1 MQPARLSPTPALAA
15 ACAGVAAWCSLGS
28 LTVTEAGAYPSRI
41 GLLPP
46 VSWLIALVGGA
57 VALAWAWRLS
67 ADRARPLFFGAFLV
81 MPWLPLRL
89 PGAVLAWTGPVSWF
103 VWAAIGCAVL
113 TAGEVRLD
121 RWPRWRAALT
131 HPARAPWI
139 AFTCAAL
146 VYGAA
151 SYRLAPLV
159 PGGDEPHY
167 LVIAQSL
174 WRDGDLR
181 VENNHL
187 RGDYLEYF
195 GGALRPD
202 YLKRGQ
208 DGQIYSIHLP
218 GVPALIAPVL
228 AAGGYGLVKTVLALV
243 SAGATAVAW
252 RTAFLLTGSAAAA
265 WFGWAAV
272 GMSAP
277 FLLISFTVYPD
288 GPGAVVVLLAFAA
301 IVRLHARPKRP
312 ASWWLAV
319 GVLPA
324 LLPWFHPRF
333 AVLAGALGL
342 VFAGR
347 AVRESRAA
355 VMLMSFA
362 AFPALGAI
370 GWFGYYYA
378 IYGRFDPSVA
388 YGHYTQMSI
397 GGIPTGVLGLLFD
410 QQYGLIVNAPVFA
423 IGLAGLVPL
432 FQRHRRVAI
441 EWLVV
446 VVPYALVTAM
456 YHMWWGG
463 FSSPARFIGA
473 TFLLFALPA
482 AMAWMTAR
490 EAVTRSLQGIA
501 LGISVAVAAML
512 VAVEGGQF
520 AFNIRDTVAPWLV
533 WFGQIADVAHGV
545 PSLFRLQPAPALV
558 QVAVWVAAACTAW
571 IVARVIGNA
580 RRLRPGAAALVLL
593 CAMGLAITTSL
604 AIVWRFEGVS
614 GVVAT
619 TGQLRSLEA
628 AGHEGAAHGVV
639 FEPFTITSPWRALER
654 VRIGLEPVAGAPP
667 WAWLWVPRLPAG
679 RYRLWIDTR
688 TAVASFDASVVVGRS
703 DGPLDEWRFEHLAPG
718 AVSRDVA
725 LPVDVRAMAVRG
737 ADNARSMVRA
747 LWLQP
752 VGNAGRAPRLSEQ
765 RATAARRYG
774 RVAIF
779 ALGNAV
785 YLEPGGLWT
794 AAGSTAEIVVTPGP
808 DQDGFGFVL
817 RAGAVATPVE
827 ITSGAL
833 SIRLSL
839 AAGESRDLVIPLR
852 PGEPALVRVRA
863 EHGFRPASVDPAST
877 DVRMLGVRLE
887 PSVAR
892 RN

>member
-1 MQPARLSPTPALAA
+1 MQPRPLPMPALAA

-46 VSWLIALVGGA
+46 LWWLLALVAAA
-57 VALAWAWRLS
+57 VVLAWAGRLS
-67 ADRARPLFFGAFLV
+67 TDRARPLFFSAVLV
-81 MPWLPLRL
+81 IPWLPVRL
-89 PGAVLAWTGPVSWF
+89 PDPALAWTGPASWF
-103 VWAAIGCAVL
+103 VWVAIACAVL
-113 TAGEVRLD
+113 MSGEAQPD
-121 RWPRWRAALT
+121 GCPRWRAALA
-131 HPARAPWI
+131 HPARAPWM

-151 SYRLAPLV
+151 SCQLAPLV
-159 PGGDEPHY
+159 PSGDEPHY

-181 VENNHL
+181 IENNHQ

-195 GGALRPD
+195 GGALRPH
-202 YLKRGQ
+202 YRKRGQ

-218 GVPALIAPVL
+218 GVPALVAPVL
-228 AAGGYGLVKTVLALV
+228 AAGGYGLVKAVLALV

-252 RTAFLLTGSAAAA
+252 RTSFLLVGSAAAA

-272 GMSAP
+272 GITAP
-277 FLLISFTVYPD
+277 FLLLSFTVYPD

-301 IVRLHARPKRP
+301 VVHLHVRPKRP

-319 GVLPA
+319 GLLPA

-347 AVRESRAA
+347 AVRERRRALVLA
-355 VMLMSFA
+355 SFA
-362 AFPALGAI
+362 AFPALSVI

-388 YGHYTQMSI
+388 YGYDTQMSM
-397 GGIPTGVLGLLFD
+397 GRIPTGVLGLLFD
-410 QQYGLIVNAPVFA
+410 QQYGLVVNAPVFA

-463 FSSPARFIGA
+463 VSSPARFIGA

-482 AMAWMTAR
+482 AMAWVAAR
-490 EAVTRSLQGIA
+490 DAVTRSLQGIT
-501 LGISVAVAAML
+501 LGVSVALAAML
-512 VAVEGGQF
+512 VAVERGQF
-520 AFNIRDTVAPWLV
+520 AFNVRDTAAPWLV

-545 PSLFRLQPAPALV
+545 PSLFRLQPAPALL
-558 QVAVWVAAACTAW
+558 QIAVWVAAACAAW
-571 IVARVIGNA
+571 LVARAIGHA
-580 RRLRPGAAALVLL
+580 RRLQPGAATLLLL
-593 CAMGLAITTSL
+593 CAMSLAITVSL
-604 AIVWRFEGVS
+604 GIAWRLEGAS
-614 GVVAT
+614 GVVAMA
-619 TGQLRSLEA
+619 GQLRSLEA
-628 AGHEGAAHGVV
+628 AGHGGAANGVV
-639 FEPFTITSPWRALER
+639 FDPFTITSPERALER
-654 VRIGLEPVAGAPP
+654 VRIGLEAVSGAPP

-679 RYRLWIDTR
+679 HYRLWIDTR
-688 TAVASFDASVVVGRS
+688 TAGASFDAAVLVGRS
-703 DGPLDEWRFEHLAPG
+703 DGPLDEWRLENLAPG
-718 AVSRDVA
+718 AISRGVA
-725 LPVDVRAMAVRG
+725 LPVDVDAMAVRG
-737 ADNARSMVRA
+737 TGNARSMVRA

-752 VGNAGRAPRLSEQ
+752 VGSAGRAPRLSNQ
-765 RATAARRYG
+765 RANAARRYG
-774 RVAIF
+774 RAAIF
-779 ALGNAV
+779 ALATAM

-794 AAGSTAEIVVTPGP
+794 AAGRTAEMVVSGGA

-827 ITSGAL
+827 ITSGAF
-833 SIRLSL
+833 SVQLSL
-839 AAGESRDLVIPLR
+839 AAGESRNLVIPLR

-863 EHGFRPASVDPAST
+863 EHGFRPASVDPSST
-877 DVRMLGVRLE
+877 DMRMLGVRIE
-887 PSVAR
+887 PKSD
-892 RN
+892 

>member
-1 MQPARLSPTPALAA
+1 MQPRLLPVPALAA
-15 ACAGVAAWCSLGS
+15 ACAGIAAWCSLGS
-28 LTVTEAGAYPSRI
+28 LTVTEAGASPSRI

-46 VSWLIALVGGA
+46 LWWLLALVTAA
-57 VALAWAWRLS
+57 VALAWAGRLS
-67 ADRARPLFFGAFLV
+67 TDRARPLFFSAILV
-81 MPWLPLRL
+81 VPWLPIRL
-89 PGAVLAWTGPVSWF
+89 PAPALVWTGPASWF
-103 VWAAIGCAVL
+103 VWVAIACAVL
-113 TAGEVRLD
+113 MAGEARPD
-121 RWPRWRAALT
+121 GRARWRAALT
-131 HPARAPWI
+131 HPARAPWM
-139 AFTCAAL
+139 AFVGAAL

-181 VENNHL
+181 IENNHE

-202 YLKRGQ
+202 YLKRGK

-228 AAGGYGLVKTVLALV
+228 ATGGYGLVKAVLALV
-243 SAGATAVAW
+243 SAGATAAAW
-252 RTAFLLTGSAAAA
+252 RTSFLLAGSAAAA

-272 GMSAP
+272 GITAP
-277 FLLISFTVYPD
+277 FLLLSFTVYPD

-301 IVRLHARPKRP
+301 IVRLQARPNRP
-312 ASWWLAV
+312 PSWWLAV
-319 GVLPA
+319 GLLPA

-347 AVRESRAA
+347 ALRESRT
-355 VMLMSFA
+355 MLVLASFA

-378 IYGRFDPSVA
+378 LYGRFDPSAA
-388 YGHYTQMSI
+388 YGHYTQMSM
-397 GGIPTGVLGLLFD
+397 GRIPTGMLGLLFD
-410 QQYGLIVNAPVFA
+410 QQYGLLVYAPVLA
-423 IGLAGLVPL
+423 IGFAGLVPL

-446 VVPYALVTAM
+446 VLPYVLVTGM

-473 TFLLFALPA
+473 TFLLFAFPA
-482 AMAWMTAR
+482 AMAWTAAR
-490 EAVTRSLQGIA
+490 HAVTRTLQGVA
-501 LGISVAVAAML
+501 LGVSLAVAALL

-520 AFNIRDTVAPWLV
+520 AFNIRDTTAPWLV

-558 QVAVWVAAACTAW
+558 QVAVWAAAACAAW
-571 IVARVIGNA
+571 LAARVIGKA
-580 RRLRPGAAALVLL
+580 RRLQPGAAALVLL
-593 CAMGLAITTSL
+593 CAMSL
-604 AIVWRFEGVS
+604 AMTASLAVVWRLEGVS
-614 GVVAT
+614 GVMAM
-619 TGQLRSLEA
+619 TGQIRSLEGV
-628 AGHEGAAHGVV
+628 GHGGAASGVV
-639 FEPFTITSPWRALER
+639 FEPFTITSPERAFER
-654 VRIGLEPVAGAPP
+654 VRIGLEPVSGAPP

-688 TAVASFDASVVVGRS
+688 TAGASFDASVLVGRS
-703 DGPLDEWRFEHLAPG
+703 DGPLDEWRFENMAPG
-718 AVSRDVA
+718 AVSREVA
-725 LPVDVRAMAVRG
+725 LPVDVHAMAVRG
-737 ADNARSMVRA
+737 PDNARSMVRA
-747 LWLQP
+747 IWLQP

-765 RATAARRYG
+765 RAIAARRYG
-774 RVAIF
+774 RAAIF

-794 AAGSTAEIVVTPGP
+794 AAGRTAEMAVAAGP
-808 DQDGFGFVL
+808 DQDGVAFVL

-827 ITSGAL
+827 ITSGAF
-833 SIRLSL
+833 SVRLTL

-863 EHGFRPASVDPAST
+863 ERGFRPASVDPSST
-877 DVRMLGVRLE
+877 DMRMLGVRLE
-887 PSVAR
+887 PKSD
-892 RN
+892 

>member
-1 MQPARLSPTPALAA
+1 MQPARLSPMPALAA
-15 ACAGVAAWCSLGS
+15 ACAGAAAWCSLGS

-41 GLLPP
+41 GLLP
-46 VSWLIALVGGA
+46 SFWWLPALVA
-57 VALAWAWRLS
+57 AALALAWAGRLS
-67 ADRARPLFFGAFLV
+67 SDRARPLLFSIILM
-81 MPWLPLRL
+81 MPWLPIRL
-89 PGAVLAWTGPVSWF
+89 PGAALIWTGPASWL

-113 TAGEVRLD
+113 MAGAARPERC
-121 RWPRWRAALT
+121 PRWRAVLT
-131 HPARAPWI
+131 DPSRAPWI
-139 AFTCAAL
+139 AFACAAL

-151 SYRLAPLV
+151 SYRLSALV

-181 VENNHL
+181 IENNHQ

-218 GVPALIAPVL
+218 GVPALVAPVL
-228 AAGGYGLVKTVLALV
+228 AAGGYAMVKAVLALV

-252 RTAFLLTGSAAAA
+252 RAAFQVAGSAAAA

-272 GMSAP
+272 GLTAP
-277 FLLISFTVYPD
+277 FLLLSFTVYPD

-301 IVRLHARPKRP
+301 VVSLHTRPTRA

-319 GVLPA
+319 GLLPA
-324 LLPWFHPRF
+324 MLPWFHPRF
-333 AVLAGALGL
+333 AVLAAVLGL

-347 AVRESRAA
+347 ALRGPRTAL
-355 VMLMSFA
+355 MLASFA
-362 AFPALGAI
+362 VFPVIGAI
-370 GWFGYYYA
+370 GWFGYYHA

-397 GGIPTGVLGLLFD
+397 GRIPTGVLGLLFD
-410 QQYGLIVNAPVFA
+410 QQYGLILNAPVFA
-423 IGLAGLVPL
+423 IGVAGFVPL

-446 VVPYALVTAM
+446 AVPYALVTAM

-473 TFLLFALPA
+473 TFLLFSLPA
-482 AMAWMTAR
+482 AMAWVAAR
-490 EAVTRSLQGIA
+490 APVTRSLQAIT
-501 LGISVAVAAML
+501 LGISVALAAML
-512 VAVEGGQF
+512 LAAESGQF
-520 AFNIRDTVAPWLV
+520 AFNIRDTTAPWLV

-545 PSLFRLQPAPALV
+545 PSLFRLQPGAAAV
-558 QVAVWVAAACTAW
+558 EIAVWIIAACVAW
-571 IVARVIGNA
+571 VGARLMA
-580 RRLRPGAAALVLL
+580 TSRHLRPGAATLGLL
-593 CAMGLAITTSL
+593 CAMALAITASL
-604 AIVWRFEGVS
+604 ATVWRLERVS
-614 GVVAT
+614 GVAAT
-619 TGQLRSLEA
+619 TGQLRALET
-628 AGHEGAAHGVV
+628 AGHGGAAHGVV
-639 FEPFTITSPWRALER
+639 FEPSSVTSPERALER
-654 VRIGLEPVAGAPP
+654 VRVGLEPVSGAPP

-679 RYRLWIDTR
+679 LYRLWIDTR
-688 TAVASFDASVVVGRS
+688 TAGASFDATLLVGRS
-703 DGPLDEWRFEHLAPG
+703 DGPLEGWRFENLAPG

-725 LPVDVRAMAVRG
+725 LPVDVRATAVRG
-737 ADNARSMVRA
+737 SGIDRSAIRA

-752 VGNAGRAPRLSEQ
+752 VGNAGRAARLSEQ

-774 RVAIF
+774 TMAIF

-794 AAGSTAEIVVTPGP
+794 AAGRTAEMAVTAGPG
-808 DQDGFGFVL
+808 QNGVGFVL

-827 ITSGAL
+827 ITSGAFAL
-833 SIRLSL
+833 RLAL
-839 AAGESRDLVIPLR
+839 EAGESRDLVIPLR
-852 PGEPALVRVRA
+852 PGEPALLRVRA
-863 EHGFRPASVDPAST
+863 ERGFRPAEVDPSST
-877 DVRMLGVRLE
+877 DMRMLGVRLE
-887 PSVAR
+887 PRSD
-892 RN
+892 